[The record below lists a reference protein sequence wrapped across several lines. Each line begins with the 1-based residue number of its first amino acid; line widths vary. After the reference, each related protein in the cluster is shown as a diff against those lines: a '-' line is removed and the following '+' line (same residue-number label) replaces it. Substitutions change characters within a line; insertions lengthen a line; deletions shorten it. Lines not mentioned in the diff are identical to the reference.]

1 MIDFFDNNSWAAQ
14 LIGFVAVCFSF
25 AIFQFNNRKKMLHI
39 SMCGQILYAIH
50 FALLGAFTGSL
61 MNVIGSARSYLFAK
75 VDTDKKPIAL
85 FYGFVLMYLVALF
98 FTWKGPISIL
108 PVIGMISGT
117 VAFWQTNPRHI
128 RMIGLIS
135 PPLWFTYNFI
145 SGSYPGML
153 AEIVLL
159 SSNLLGI
166 YRFDFLPKFKKSIMK
181 L

>member
-1 MIDFFDNNSWAAQ
+1 MGSPAYWFYSCLFLFCNISIQQPQKNAP
-14 LIGFVAVCFSF
+14 
-25 AIFQFNNRKKMLHI
+25 HI
-39 SMCGQILYAIH
+39 YVRTNTLCHTFCTG
-50 FALLGAFTGSL
+50 ALTGSL

-75 VDTDKKPIAL
+75 IDTNKKPIAL
-85 FYGFVLMYLVALF
+85 FYAFVLMYLVALF
-98 FTWKGPISIL
+98 FTWKGLISIL

-117 VAFWQTNPRHI
+117 IAFWQTNPRHI

-159 SSNLLGI
+159 SSNLIGI
-166 YRFDFLPKFKKSIMK
+166 YRFDFLPKIKKSIIK